1 MKYLTPYTVVLVI
14 VVVLGILVGTLLAKS
29 LNKYQRDTLCI
40 QALVSKGIDRKDISN
55 SRGIC
60 TIYKDA
66 YYTSM

>member
-1 MKYLTPYTVVLVI
+1 MKYLTPYTIVLLL
-14 VVVLGILVGTLLAKS
+14 VVVLGIIVGTLLAKS
-29 LNKYQRDTLCI
+29 LTRYQQDTLCI
-40 QALVSKGIDRKDISN
+40 QALVSQGIDRKDISN